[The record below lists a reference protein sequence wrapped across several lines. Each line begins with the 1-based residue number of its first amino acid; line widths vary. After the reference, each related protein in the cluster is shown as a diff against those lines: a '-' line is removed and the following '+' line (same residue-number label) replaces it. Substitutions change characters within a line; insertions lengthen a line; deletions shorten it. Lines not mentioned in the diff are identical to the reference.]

1 MPAAQVARVRAELNT
16 HPAGRALE
24 RILLGLGR
32 IELVDRS
39 MTLAAQLFTSVLPVI
54 MAASVLVDSAAL
66 RETLLDPF
74 GVDPNSFVQ
83 DGFEVTSEA
92 AAFGAVGLLMVL
104 ISGTSFARALG
115 RVYGKIWA
123 TPVLRLSHA
132 WRWCAVLLLVATSAL
147 ATGLIH
153 QLGSPILAVVAQL
166 VHVGVRVDG
175 MPGAAHIRSRPHP
188 SPDRGGCSH
197 RDTAH
202 RGEYRRQGR
211 ATPCHRQ
218 FRSTFR
224 DARDRLHHG
233 RLSVRRRDCARGV
246 AGDRPGGHLSQRSG
260 LIGDND
266 SGYAEDWICR

>member
-153 QLGSPILAVVAQL
+153 QLGSPILAVVAQWCTW
-166 VHVGVRVDG
+166 VCVW
-175 MPGAAHIRSRPHP
+175 
-188 SPDRGGCSH
+188 
-197 RDTAH
+197 TACPVLL
-202 RGEYRRQGR
+202 
-211 ATPCHRQ
+211 T
-218 FRSTFR
+218 
-224 DARDRLHHG
+224 
-233 RLSVRRRDCARGV
+233 
-246 AGDRPGGHLSQRSG
+246 SG
-260 LIGDND
+260 LVPIRVLIGTGVLTATLLTAV
-266 SGYAEDWICR
+266 SIGGRVVLPHVTASSEAHFGTLGIVFTMVGYLFVVAIVLVASPVIVQAAISPSAPG